1 MSSITSKTPTATASA
16 PSLRVRDPNY
26 VERIKAAFGR
36 QGFLRLIEGRV
47 DEVAP
52 GRCVIVA
59 DFRTA
64 LAQQHGFFHGGL
76 IGTLADTAG
85 ACAASTLLESRQWL
99 LTAEYKINFLAPAK
113 GVKLKAV
120 GEVVRAGRHAQR
132 IAGASLR
139 HQRSGRS
146 TALRG
151 RHRHA
156 RDPRRRS
163 AGHAERLGRVLAKTQ
178 NDDGDLINVRFAARC
193 GRISDI
199 FSKVRG
205 NAVRH
210 EATFVAPFDGAILDV
225 SPRA

>member
-26 VERIKAAFGR
+26 IERIKAAFGR
-36 QGFLRLIEGRV
+36 QGFLRLIEGRI

-52 GRCVIVA
+52 GCCVIVA

-120 GEVVRAGRHAQR
+120 GEVVRAGRTLSVSQVHLYGINEAGEAQ
-132 IAGASLR
+132 L
-139 HQRSGRS
+139 
-146 TALRG
+146 
-151 RHRHA
+151 
-156 RDPRRRS
+156 
-163 AGHAERLGRVLAKTQ
+163 
-178 NDDGDLINVRFAARC
+178 C
-193 GRISDI
+193 
-199 FSKVRG
+199 
-205 NAVRH
+205 AV
-210 EATFVAPFDGAILDV
+210 ATVTLAILEGEAPGMQKD
-225 SPRA
+225 